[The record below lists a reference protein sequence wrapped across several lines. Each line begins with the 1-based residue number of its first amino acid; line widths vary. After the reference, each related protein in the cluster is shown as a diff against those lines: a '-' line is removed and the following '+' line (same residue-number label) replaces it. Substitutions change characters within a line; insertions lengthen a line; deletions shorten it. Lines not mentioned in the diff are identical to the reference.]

1 MKVYCPISPKSAGPD
16 MTLPASDGP
25 PVLGVLDDHLDP
37 PFMEAL
43 VAHLREQ
50 VPDTD
55 IRVWIKPLGTAPA
68 PDDIILQ
75 MADEVRLAL
84 VGVGL

>member
-1 MKVYCPISPKSAGPD
+1 MKVYCPVSPETARAGV
-16 MTLPASDGP
+16 TLATTDGP

-43 VAHLREQ
+43 VAHLREH

>member
-1 MKVYCPISPKSAGPD
+1 MKVYCPVAPQTAD
-16 MTLPASDGP
+16 PAIARPATGAP
-25 PVLGVLDDHLDP
+25 LVLGVLDDHLDP

-43 VAHLREQ
+43 VARLRQQ

-68 PDDIILQ
+68 PDEMVLQ

>member
-1 MKVYCPISPKSAGPD
+1 VKVYCPVAPEATRSSL
-16 MTLPASDGP
+16 TPAAADGP

-43 VAHLREQ
+43 VERLRRQ
-50 VPDTD
+50 VPNTD

-68 PDDIILQ
+68 PDDIILE
-75 MADEVRLAL
+75 MAGEVRLAL

>member
-1 MKVYCPISPKSAGPD
+1 MKVYCPVSPDTARVAV
-16 MTLPASDGP
+16 TLAPTDWP
-25 PVLGVLDDHLDP
+25 IVLGVLDDHLDP

-68 PDDIILQ
+68 PDEIVLQ